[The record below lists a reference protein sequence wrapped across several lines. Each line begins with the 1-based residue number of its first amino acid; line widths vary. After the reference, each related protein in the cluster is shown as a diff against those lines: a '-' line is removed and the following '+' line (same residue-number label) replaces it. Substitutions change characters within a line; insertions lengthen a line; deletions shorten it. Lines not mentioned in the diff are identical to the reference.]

1 MGSASPSVAAAG
13 DLTEENRTRA
23 PLLPVQLLDARSV
36 RPGVAQPY
44 PGIASYPAVPPAPVQ
59 GPPISDGSG
68 LLIAGIVMQALFT
81 LLWIDVGLNSFG
93 ILGNSIIIVFGVM
106 MLVLAVLGAY
116 LPLQKRQ
123 YSTAGPVTLILAILG
138 FFLGFIVVGVLYI
151 IAYVR
156 INRARDASLRPANPQ
171 PVQVVYVPAPQPQAP
186 VLRKCAYCGSDYS
199 VTLAACPT
207 CGAPA

>member
-1 MGSASPSVAAAG
+1 M
-13 DLTEENRTRA
+13 
-23 PLLPVQLLDARSV
+23 PLRQVQLLETPSGRTS
-36 RPGVAQPY
+36 VAQPY
-44 PGIASYPAVPPAPVQ
+44 PGIASYPAVPPAPVPA
-59 GPPISDGSG
+59 PPVSDGSG
-68 LLIAGIVMQALFT
+68 MLIAGMVMQALFT

-93 ILGNSIIIVFGVM
+93 ILGNSIIIVFGVL

-116 LPLQKRQ
+116 VPLQKRQ

-138 FFLGFIVVGVLYI
+138 FFLGFIVVGILYI

-156 INRARDASLRPANPQ
+156 INRARDASLRPAYPQ

>member
-1 MGSASPSVAAAG
+1 M
-13 DLTEENRTRA
+13 
-23 PLLPVQLLDARSV
+23 
-36 RPGVAQPY
+36 AQPY
-44 PGIASYPAVPPAPVQ
+44 PGIASYPAVPPAPVPA
-59 GPPISDGSG
+59 PPVSDGSG
-68 LLIAGIVMQALFT
+68 MLIAGMVMQALFT

-138 FFLGFIVVGVLYI
+138 FFLGFIVVGILYI

-156 INRARDASLRPANPQ
+156 INRARDASLRPAYPQ

-186 VLRKCAYCGSDYS
+186 VLRKCAYCGMDYN
-199 VTLAACPT
+199 VALAACPT